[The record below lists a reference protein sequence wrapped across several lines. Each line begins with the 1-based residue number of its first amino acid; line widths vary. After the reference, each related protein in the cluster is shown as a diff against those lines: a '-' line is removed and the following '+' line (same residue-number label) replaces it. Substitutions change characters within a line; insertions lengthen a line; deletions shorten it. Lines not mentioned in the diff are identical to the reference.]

1 MTSGKA
7 IRGAIDAVRSAGGE
21 VVGVVQCLDREEV
34 GRDEGTSTVREVEE
48 VVGRGKVRAILKMR
62 DLMRWLENEGKIQEL
77 DDMKRI
83 LGTLW
88 HQGLRIPFK

>member
-1 MTSGKA
+1 MLA
-7 IRGAIDAVRSAGGE
+7 GE

-77 DDMKRI
+77 DDMKGYWERYGI
-83 LGTLW
+83 
-88 HQGLRIPFK
+88 KD